1 MEQQGKAQKIL
12 VIEDEDSIRELV
24 KLNLQLADFEV
35 IEAADGLEGLNKVM
49 QEKPDLVL
57 LDLMLP
63 KMDGYELLPK
73 ITERQIPVIV
83 LTAMNGLKDKIKGF
97 QLGTDDYI
105 TKPFESM
112 ELLARIRAVLR
123 RSQQANGQ
131 QEKDEQ
137 STLEYDGIVLH
148 LDQHRVFRQGQ
159 EIELT
164 LKEFELLR
172 LLVENKGKV
181 LSREKLL
188 EKVWDYGYE
197 GNTRTVDM
205 HIQRLRTKLQT
216 DKISTVYKVGY
227 RLEDDRP

>member
-1 MEQQGKAQKIL
+1 MC
-12 VIEDEDSIRELV
+12 IR
-24 KLNLQLADFEV
+24 D
-35 IEAADGLEGLNKVM
+35 
-49 QEKPDLVL
+49 
-57 LDLMLP
+57 
-63 KMDGYELLPK
+63 
-73 ITERQIPVIV
+73 R
-83 LTAMNGLKDKIKGF
+83 
-97 QLGTDDYI
+97 GTDDYI

-123 RSQQANGQ
+123 RSQQTVQQ
-131 QEKDEQ
+131 QEEQ
-137 STLEYDGIVLH
+137 AAQTLQYDDIVLH
-148 LDQHRVFRQGQ
+148 LDQHRVFHHGE

-172 LLVENKGKV
+172 LLVEHKGKV

-188 EKVWDYGYE
+188 EQVWDYGYE

-227 RLEDDRP
+227 RLEDDTP

>member
-1 MEQQGKAQKIL
+1 MEQQGKTQRIL
-12 VIEDEDSIRELV
+12 VIEDEESIRELV
-24 KLNLQLADFEV
+24 KLNLQLAGFEV
-35 IEAADGLEGLNKVM
+35 LEAADGLEGFNKVV

-73 ITERQIPVIV
+73 ITQRQIPVIV

-123 RSQQANGQ
+123 RSQQNGQ
-131 QEKDEQ
+131 QQKEEA
-137 STLEYDGIVLH
+137 STLEYDGIVLQ

-188 EKVWDYGYE
+188 EQVWEYGYE

>member
-1 MEQQGKAQKIL
+1 MEQQGTTQRIL
-12 VIEDEDSIRELV
+12 VIEDEESIRELV
-24 KLNLQLADFEV
+24 KLNLQLAGFEV
-35 IEAADGLEGLNKVM
+35 LEAADGLEGFNKVV

-73 ITERQIPVIV
+73 ITQRQIPVIV

-123 RSQQANGQ
+123 RSQQAGQ
-131 QEKDEQ
+131 QQKEAA
-137 STLEYDGIVLH
+137 STLEYDGIVLQ

-188 EKVWDYGYE
+188 EQVWEYGYE

-227 RLEDDRP
+227 RLEDDRL

>member
-1 MEQQGKAQKIL
+1 MEQTRVYRIL

-24 KLNLQLADFEV
+24 KLNLELADFEV
-35 IEAADGLEGLNKVM
+35 IEAADGLEGLNKVI

-73 ITERQIPVIV
+73 ITERQIPVII

-97 QLGTDDYI
+97 NLGTDDYI

-123 RSQQANGQ
+123 RSQQTVQQ
-131 QEKDEQ
+131 QEEQ
-137 STLEYDGIVLH
+137 AAQTLQYDDIVLH
-148 LDQHRVFRQGQ
+148 LDQHRVFHHG
-159 EIELT
+159 EELELT

-172 LLVENKGKV
+172 LLVEHKGKV

-188 EKVWDYGYE
+188 EQVWDYGYE

-227 RLEDDRP
+227 RLEDDTP

>member
-1 MEQQGKAQKIL
+1 MEQTRVYRIL

-24 KLNLQLADFEV
+24 KLNLELADFEV
-35 IEAADGLEGLNKVM
+35 IEAADGLEGLNKVI

-63 KMDGYELLPK
+63 KMDGYEVLPK
-73 ITERQIPVIV
+73 ITERQIPVII

-97 QLGTDDYI
+97 NLGTDDYI

-123 RSQQANGQ
+123 RSQQTVQQ
-131 QEKDEQ
+131 QEEQ
-137 STLEYDGIVLH
+137 AAQTLQYDDIVLH
-148 LDQHRVFRQGQ
+148 LDQHRVFHHGE

-172 LLVENKGKV
+172 LLVEHKGKV

-188 EKVWDYGYE
+188 EQVWDYGYE

-227 RLEDDRP
+227 RLEDDTP

>member
-1 MEQQGKAQKIL
+1 MEQTRVYRIL

-24 KLNLQLADFEV
+24 KLNLELADFEV
-35 IEAADGLEGLNKVM
+35 IEAADGLEGLNKGI

-73 ITERQIPVIV
+73 ITERQIPVII

-97 QLGTDDYI
+97 NLGTDDYI

-123 RSQQANGQ
+123 RSQQTVQQ
-131 QEKDEQ
+131 QEEQ
-137 STLEYDGIVLH
+137 AAQTLQYDDIVLH
-148 LDQHRVFRQGQ
+148 LDQHRVFHHGE

-172 LLVENKGKV
+172 LLVEHKGKV

-188 EKVWDYGYE
+188 EQVWDYGYE

-227 RLEDDRP
+227 RLEDDTP

>member
-1 MEQQGKAQKIL
+1 M

-24 KLNLQLADFEV
+24 KLNLELADFEV
-35 IEAADGLEGLNKVM
+35 LEAADGLEGLNKVL

-97 QLGTDDYI
+97 NLGTDDYI

-123 RSQQANGQ
+123 RSQQTMQ
-131 QEKDEQ
+131 QNEREPQ
-137 STLEYDGIVLH
+137 TLQYADIVLH
-148 LDQHRVFRQGQ
+148 LDQHRVFHDGK

-172 LLVENKGKV
+172 LLVEHKGKV

-188 EKVWDYGYE
+188 EQVWDYGYE

-227 RLEDDRP
+227 RLEDDAP

>member
-1 MEQQGKAQKIL
+1 MEQTRVYRIL

-24 KLNLQLADFEV
+24 KLNLELADFEV
-35 IEAADGLEGLNKVM
+35 IEAADGLDGLNKVV

-73 ITERQIPVIV
+73 ITERQIPVII

-97 QLGTDDYI
+97 NLGTDDYI

-123 RSQQANGQ
+123 RSQQSTQ
-131 QEKDEQ
+131 QQDAQEPQ
-137 STLEYDGIVLH
+137 TLQYDDIVLH
-148 LDQHRVFRQGQ
+148 LDQHRVFHHGE

-172 LLVENKGKV
+172 LLVEHKGKV

-188 EKVWDYGYE
+188 EQVWDYGYE

-227 RLEDDRP
+227 RLEDDTP

>member
-1 MEQQGKAQKIL
+1 MEQMKVYRIL

-24 KLNLQLADFEV
+24 KLNLQLADFDV
-35 IEAADGLEGLNKVM
+35 IEASDGLEGFNKVV

-83 LTAMNGLKDKIKGF
+83 LTAMNGLKDKMKGF
-97 QLGTDDYI
+97 NLGTDDYI

-123 RSQQANGQ
+123 RSQQSAQQ
-131 QEKDEQ
+131 QEKDELE
-137 STLEYDGIVLH
+137 TLCYSDIELH
-148 LDQHRVFRQGQ
+148 LDQHRVFHQGQ

-172 LLVENKGKV
+172 LLVEYKGKV

-188 EKVWDYGYE
+188 EQVWDYGYE

-227 RLEDDRP
+227 RLEDDSP

>member
-1 MEQQGKAQKIL
+1 MEQTKAQRIL

-35 IEAADGLEGLNKVM
+35 LEAADGLEGLNKVVS
-49 QEKPDLVL
+49 EKPDLVL

-63 KMDGYELLPK
+63 KIDGYELLPK
-73 ITERQIPVIV
+73 ITERNIPVIV

-97 QLGTDDYI
+97 NLGTDDYI

-123 RSQQANGQ
+123 RSGQ
-131 QEKDEQ
+131 SGEAPEKKE
-137 STLEYDGIVLH
+137 TKLLRYGNTELH
-148 LDQHRVFRQGQ
+148 LDEHKVIHNGA

-188 EKVWDYGYE
+188 EEVWDYGYE

-216 DKISTVYKVGY
+216 DKITTVYKVGY
-227 RLEDDRP
+227 RLEEE

>member
-1 MEQQGKAQKIL
+1 M
-12 VIEDEDSIRELV
+12 
-24 KLNLQLADFEV
+24 
-35 IEAADGLEGLNKVM
+35 
-49 QEKPDLVL
+49 VL
-57 LDLMLP
+57 LALMLP

-123 RSQQANGQ
+123 RSQQASGQ

-181 LSREKLL
+181 LSRENCWSKFGIM
-188 EKVWDYGYE
+188 VM
-197 GNTRTVDM
+197 RA
-205 HIQRLRTKLQT
+205 IPAR
-216 DKISTVYKVGY
+216 
-227 RLEDDRP
+227 

>member
-1 MEQQGKAQKIL
+1 MEQTRVYRIL

-24 KLNLQLADFEV
+24 KLNLELADFEV
-35 IEAADGLEGLNKVM
+35 IEAADGLEGLNKVI

-73 ITERQIPVIV
+73 ITERQIPVII

-97 QLGTDDYI
+97 NLGTDDYI
-105 TKPFESM
+105 TKPFETM

-123 RSQQANGQ
+123 RSQQTVQQ
-131 QEKDEQ
+131 QEEQ
-137 STLEYDGIVLH
+137 AAQTLQYDDIVLH
-148 LDQHRVFRQGQ
+148 LDQHRVFHHGE

-172 LLVENKGKV
+172 LLVEHKGKV

-188 EKVWDYGYE
+188 EQVWDYGYE

-227 RLEDDRP
+227 RLEDDTP

>member
-1 MEQQGKAQKIL
+1 MEQTRVYRIL

-24 KLNLQLADFEV
+24 KLNLELADFEV
-35 IEAADGLEGLNKVM
+35 LEAADGLEGLNKVL

-97 QLGTDDYI
+97 NLGTDDYI

-123 RSQQANGQ
+123 RSQQTVQ
-131 QEKDEQ
+131 QNEREPQ
-137 STLEYDGIVLH
+137 TLQYADIVLH
-148 LDQHRVFRQGQ
+148 LDQHRVFHDGK

-172 LLVENKGKV
+172 LLVEHKGKV

-188 EKVWDYGYE
+188 EQVWDYGYE

-227 RLEDDRP
+227 RLEDDAP

>member
-1 MEQQGKAQKIL
+1 MEQTKVYRIL

-24 KLNLQLADFEV
+24 KLNLELADFEV

-73 ITERQIPVIV
+73 ITERQIPVII

-97 QLGTDDYI
+97 NLGTDDYI

-123 RSQQANGQ
+123 RSQQSVQQ
-131 QEKDEQ
+131 QEEQ
-137 STLEYDGIVLH
+137 KSQTLQYDDIVLH
-148 LDQHRVFRQGQ
+148 LDQHRVFHHGE

-188 EKVWDYGYE
+188 EQVWDYGYE

-227 RLEDDRP
+227 RLEDDTP

>member
-1 MEQQGKAQKIL
+1 MEQTRVYRIL

-24 KLNLQLADFEV
+24 KLNLELADF
-35 IEAADGLEGLNKVM
+35 EGLNKVI

-73 ITERQIPVIV
+73 ITERQIPVII

-97 QLGTDDYI
+97 NLGTDDYI

-123 RSQQANGQ
+123 RSQQTVQQ
-131 QEKDEQ
+131 QEEQ
-137 STLEYDGIVLH
+137 AAQTLQYDDILLH
-148 LDQHRVFRQGQ
+148 LDQHRVFHHGE

-172 LLVENKGKV
+172 LLVEHKGKV

-188 EKVWDYGYE
+188 EQVWDYGYE

-227 RLEDDRP
+227 RLEDDTP

>member
-35 IEAADGLEGLNKVM
+35 IEAADGLEGFNKVI

-112 ELLARIRAVLR
+112 ELLARIPRPVLR
-123 RSQQANGQ
+123 RAS
-131 QEKDEQ
+131 
-137 STLEYDGIVLH
+137 
-148 LDQHRVFRQGQ
+148 
-159 EIELT
+159 
-164 LKEFELLR
+164 
-172 LLVENKGKV
+172 
-181 LSREKLL
+181 
-188 EKVWDYGYE
+188 
-197 GNTRTVDM
+197 M
-205 HIQRLRTKLQT
+205 
-216 DKISTVYKVGY
+216 
-227 RLEDDRP
+227 

>member
-1 MEQQGKAQKIL
+1 MEQQGKTQRIL
-12 VIEDEDSIRELV
+12 VIEDEESIRELV
-24 KLNLQLADFEV
+24 KLNLQLAGFEV
-35 IEAADGLEGLNKVM
+35 LEAADGLEGFNKVV

-73 ITERQIPVIV
+73 ITQRQIPVIV
-83 LTAMNGLKDKIKGF
+83 LTALNGLKDKIKGF

-123 RSQQANGQ
+123 RSQQNGQ
-131 QEKDEQ
+131 QQKEEA
-137 STLEYDGIVLH
+137 STLEYDGIVLQ

-188 EKVWDYGYE
+188 EQVWEYGYE

>member
-1 MEQQGKAQKIL
+1 
-12 VIEDEDSIRELV
+12 V
-24 KLNLQLADFEV
+24 
-35 IEAADGLEGLNKVM
+35 

-73 ITERQIPVIV
+73 ITQRQIPVIV

-123 RSQQANGQ
+123 RSQQAGQ
-131 QEKDEQ
+131 QQKEAA
-137 STLEYDGIVLH
+137 STLEYDGIVLQ

-188 EKVWDYGYE
+188 EQVWEYGYE

-227 RLEDDRP
+227 RLEDDRL

>member
-1 MEQQGKAQKIL
+1 MEQTNVYKIL

-35 IEAADGLEGLNKVM
+35 LEAADGLEGWNKVL

-63 KMDGYELLPK
+63 KIDGYELLPK
-73 ITERQIPVIV
+73 ITEQKIPVIV

-97 QLGTDDYI
+97 NLGTDDYI

-123 RSQQANGQ
+123 RSQQSSQPKACNDTQ
-131 QEKDEQ
+131 
-137 STLEYDGIVLH
+137 TLHYGDIVLH
-148 LDQHRVFRQGQ
+148 LDQHRVFHQGE

-172 LLVENKGKV
+172 LLVEQKGKV
-181 LSREKLL
+181 LSREKIL
-188 EKVWDYGYE
+188 EQVWDYDYE

-227 RLEDDRP
+227 RLEDDCS

>member
-35 IEAADGLEGLNKVM
+35 IEAADGLEGFNKVI

-123 RSQQANGQ
+123 RSQHVSGRR
-131 QEKDEQ
+131 EEDEQ
-137 STLEYDGIVLH
+137 ATLAYDGIVLH

-188 EKVWDYGYE
+188 EQVWDYGYE

-227 RLEDDRP
+227 RLEDDML

>member
-1 MEQQGKAQKIL
+1 MEQTRVYRIL

-24 KLNLQLADFEV
+24 KLNLELADFEV
-35 IEAADGLEGLNKVM
+35 IEAADGLEGLNKVI

-73 ITERQIPVIV
+73 ITERQIPVII

-97 QLGTDDYI
+97 NLGTDDYI

-123 RSQQANGQ
+123 RSQQTVQQ
-131 QEKDEQ
+131 QEEQ
-137 STLEYDGIVLH
+137 AAQTLQYDDIVLH
-148 LDQHRVFRQGQ
+148 LDQHRVFHHGE

-172 LLVENKGKV
+172 LLVEHKGKV

-188 EKVWDYGYE
+188 EQVWDYGYE

-205 HIQRLRTKLQT
+205 HIQRRQ
-216 DKISTVYKVGY
+216 S
-227 RLEDDRP
+227 EQ

>member
-1 MEQQGKAQKIL
+1 MEQTKSQRIL

-24 KLNLQLADFEV
+24 KLNLQLADFDV
-35 IEAADGLEGLNKVM
+35 IEAADGLEGLNKVI

-63 KMDGYELLPK
+63 KLDGYELLPK
-73 ITERQIPVIV
+73 ITERKIPVIV

-97 QLGTDDYI
+97 NLGTDDYI

-123 RSQQANGQ
+123 RSQQAGEPP
-131 QEKDEQ
+131 EKKEQ
-137 STLEYDGIVLH
+137 KLLCYGSTELH
-148 LDQHRVFRQGQ
+148 LEEHKVIHNGE

-188 EKVWDYGYE
+188 EEVWDYGYE

-205 HIQRLRTKLQT
+205 HIQRLRTKLHT
-216 DKISTVYKVGY
+216 DKITTVYKVGY
-227 RLEDDRP
+227 RLEEESE

>member
-1 MEQQGKAQKIL
+1 MEQTRVYRIL

-24 KLNLQLADFEV
+24 KLNLELVDFEV
-35 IEAADGLEGLNKVM
+35 IEAADGLEGLNKVI

-73 ITERQIPVIV
+73 ITERQIPVII

-97 QLGTDDYI
+97 NLGTDDYI

-123 RSQQANGQ
+123 RSQQTVQQ
-131 QEKDEQ
+131 QEEQ
-137 STLEYDGIVLH
+137 AAQTLQYDDIVLH
-148 LDQHRVFRQGQ
+148 LDQHRVFHHGE

-172 LLVENKGKV
+172 LLVEHKGKV

-188 EKVWDYGYE
+188 EQVWDYGYE

-227 RLEDDRP
+227 RLEDDTP

>member
-123 RSQQANGQ
+123 RSQQASGQ
-131 QEKDEQ
+131 QEKRR
-137 STLEYDGIVLH
+137 TIYL
-148 LDQHRVFRQGQ
+148 RV
-159 EIELT
+159 
-164 LKEFELLR
+164 
-172 LLVENKGKV
+172 
-181 LSREKLL
+181 
-188 EKVWDYGYE
+188 
-197 GNTRTVDM
+197 
-205 HIQRLRTKLQT
+205 
-216 DKISTVYKVGY
+216 
-227 RLEDDRP
+227 

>member
-1 MEQQGKAQKIL
+1 MEQAKVYRIL
-12 VIEDEDSIRELV
+12 VIEDEESIRELV

-35 IEAADGLEGLNKVM
+35 IEASDGLEGLNKVV

-83 LTAMNGLKDKIKGF
+83 LTAMNGLKDKMKGF
-97 QLGTDDYI
+97 HLGTDDYI

-123 RSQQANGQ
+123 RSQQAIQ
-131 QEKDEQ
+131 QSDKKEPEMLCYGDIE
-137 STLEYDGIVLH
+137 LH
-148 LDQHRVFRQGQ
+148 LDQHRVFHQGQ

-172 LLVENKGKV
+172 LLVEHKGKV

-188 EKVWDYGYE
+188 EQVWDYGYE

-227 RLEDDRP
+227 RLEDDQP

>member
-1 MEQQGKAQKIL
+1 MEQTKVYRIL

-24 KLNLQLADFEV
+24 KLNLELADFEV

-73 ITERQIPVIV
+73 ITERQIPVII

-97 QLGTDDYI
+97 NLGTDDYI

-123 RSQQANGQ
+123 RSQQAAQQ
-131 QEKDEQ
+131 QEEREPQ
-137 STLEYDGIVLH
+137 TLQYDDIVLH
-148 LDQHRVFRQGQ
+148 LDQHRVFHHDE

-188 EKVWDYGYE
+188 EQVWDYGYE

-227 RLEDDRP
+227 RLEDDTP

>member
-1 MEQQGKAQKIL
+1 MEQTRVYRIL

-24 KLNLQLADFEV
+24 KLNLELADFEV
-35 IEAADGLEGLNKVM
+35 IEAADGLEGLNKVI

-73 ITERQIPVIV
+73 ITERQIPVII

-97 QLGTDDYI
+97 NLGTDDYI

-112 ELLARIRAVLR
+112 ELLAGIRAVLR
-123 RSQQANGQ
+123 RSQQTVQQ
-131 QEKDEQ
+131 QEEQ
-137 STLEYDGIVLH
+137 AAQTLQYDDIVLH
-148 LDQHRVFRQGQ
+148 LDQHRVFHHGE

-172 LLVENKGKV
+172 LLVEHKGKV

-188 EKVWDYGYE
+188 EQVWDYGYE

-227 RLEDDRP
+227 RLEDDTP

>member
-1 MEQQGKAQKIL
+1 MEQTRVYRIL

-24 KLNLQLADFEV
+24 KLNLELADFEV
-35 IEAADGLEGLNKVM
+35 IEAADGLEGLNKVI

-73 ITERQIPVIV
+73 ITERQIPVII

-97 QLGTDDYI
+97 NLGTDDYI

-123 RSQQANGQ
+123 RSQQTVQQ
-131 QEKDEQ
+131 QEEQ
-137 STLEYDGIVLH
+137 AAQTLQYDDIVLH
-148 LDQHRVFRQGQ
+148 LDQHRVFHHGE

-172 LLVENKGKV
+172 LLVEHKGKV

-188 EKVWDYGYE
+188 EQVWDYGYE

-227 RLEDDRP
+227 RLEDDTP

>member
-1 MEQQGKAQKIL
+1 MEQMKVYRIL
-12 VIEDEDSIRELV
+12 VIEDEESIRELV

-35 IEAADGLEGLNKVM
+35 LEAADGLEGFNKVV

-83 LTAMNGLKDKIKGF
+83 LTAMNGLKDKMKGF
-97 QLGTDDYI
+97 HLGTDDYI

-123 RSQQANGQ
+123 RSQQAAQ
-131 QEKDEQ
+131 QQKKAEPE
-137 STLEYDGIVLH
+137 TLRYGDIELH
-148 LDQHRVFRQGQ
+148 LDQHRVFHRGQ

-172 LLVENKGKV
+172 LLVEHKGKV

-188 EKVWDYGYE
+188 EQVWDYGYE

-216 DKISTVYKVGY
+216 DQISTVYKVGY
-227 RLEDDRP
+227 RLEDDQP